1 MYLYNSATRKKDEF
15 QTHTPGRVEMYTCGP
30 TVYHFAHIG
39 NLRSY
44 IMEDVLE
51 KYLRWEGYD
60 VNRVMNITD
69 VGHLAS
75 DADTGEDKMLKG
87 AKREHKTV
95 MEIAQFYTDAFFDDC
110 RKLNIKTP
118 DVVQPATGLIDEFIH
133 MVETLMEKGYA
144 YFAGGN
150 VYFDTSKLDH
160 YYVFNDH
167 DEEDLAVGVR
177 EGVEEDVNKRNKND
191 FVLWFTKSKFE
202 DQALKW
208 DSPWGVGYPGWHI
221 ECSGISLK
229 YNGEYLDLHCG
240 GIDNAFPHHTNEIA
254 QSESFI
260 GHPWC
265 KQWFHVHHLNTNS
278 GKMSKSK
285 GEFLTVSLLEEKGYD
300 PLAYRFFCLQS
311 HYRKG
316 LVFSWE
322 NLDNAAQAYQK
333 LVARIAALDPKDGAV
348 DEAVL
353 GEYKEKFL
361 QQVGNDLNTSM
372 AVTLLYDA
380 LKAKTNGATKLAI
393 LDSYDQVLSLSLLEK
408 AAAVREEQAKVKA
421 AQAQAGYTVTGEGD
435 AEIDAL
441 MEVYRA
447 SGAGGQHINKTSS
460 AVRITH
466 IPTGIVVQCQN
477 ERSQFQN
484 KDKAMQ
490 MLKAKLYMLK
500 QQENEK
506 KLSGIQ
512 GELTEIGWGNQIR
525 SYVMQPYTMVKD
537 HRTNEETGNVDAV
550 MNGSIDNFINAYLK
564 WSALGKKEK

>member
-1 MYLYNSATRKKDEF
+1 MLLYNSATHKKEEF
-15 QTHTPGRVEMYTCGP
+15 TTHTPGHVEMYTCGP

-51 KYLRWEGYD
+51 KFLRYSGYD

-69 VGHLAS
+69 VGHLSS

-95 MEIAQFYTDAFFDDC
+95 MEIAQYYTDAFFSDC
-110 RKLNIKTP
+110 AKLNIKTP
-118 DVVQPATGLIDEFIH
+118 DTVQPATGCIDEYIKI
-133 MVETLMEKGYA
+133 VSGLLEKGYA
-144 YFAGGN
+144 YVAGGN
-150 VYFDTSKLDH
+150 VYFDSSKLDR
-160 YYVFNDH
+160 YYIFNDH
-167 DEEDLAVGVR
+167 NEEDLAVGVR
-177 EGVEEDVNKRNKND
+177 EGVEEDSNKRNKND

-254 QSESFI
+254 QSESYL

-300 PLAYRFFCLQS
+300 PLSYRFFCLQS

-322 NLDNAAQAYQK
+322 NLDNAQGAYQK
-333 LVARIAALDPKDGAV
+333 LIKRIAALKEGGEADQAV
-348 DEAVL
+348 VQ
-353 GEYKEKFL
+353 EYREKFL

-380 LKAKTNGATKLAI
+380 LKAKTNDATKLAI
-393 LDSYDQVLSLSLLEK
+393 LGDFDQVLSLSLLEK
-408 AAAVREEQAKVKA
+408 AAQVRKEQA
-421 AQAQAGYTVTGEGD
+421 AQKTTSAGDYTITGEGD
-435 AEIDAL
+435 PAVDAMVL
-441 MEVYRA
+441 
-447 SGAGGQHINKTSS
+447 
-460 AVRITH
+460 
-466 IPTGIVVQCQN
+466 
-477 ERSQFQN
+477 ERYQAKKA
-484 KDKAMQ
+484 KDFAKADQ
-490 MLKAKLYMLK
+490 IRDELKA
-500 QQENEK
+500 Q
-506 KLSGIQ
+506 GI
-512 GELTEIGWGNQIR
+512 EITDVPGGASWKR
-525 SYVMQPYTMVKD
+525 V
-537 HRTNEETGNVDAV
+537 
-550 MNGSIDNFINAYLK
+550 
-564 WSALGKKEK
+564 